1 MEILGGLMKTNLLVL
16 AFRNLGRHKVKT
28 IITTLSIVLCIW
40 SYIVMDAFLMGS
52 TIDSMRNIL
61 NLETGAAKI
70 YSKEYFKN
78 KEDLPLYE
86 AFTGWEEI
94 VDELNQKGYIACP
107 KVTFSGTLLFNNK
120 ELPFIFNGLDD
131 TKSRE
136 VFQLHRYM
144 ESGNYVTNGK
154 FELVIGSKGAYDL
167 GVKLGDTI
175 NLYTTIDQKNESG
188 KVVRTSQV
196 IPLKIGG
203 IINTTNPYINNRM
216 AFLPIDIL
224 NDELLGL
231 RLGGAVTEIAIRKKG
246 FSPSAL
252 SVREESPSVISK
264 EIGNILTDDL
274 TVVSWREDAKDFIAM
289 SDQDK
294 SGTAVLLLFLIVLT
308 VIGISN
314 TMLMATLERTK
325 EIGMTRALGM
335 TDSEI
340 FVSFVIEA
348 AMIGFIGAI
357 VGLIVSIPF
366 NIYMVNVGID
376 FSNTLEAFGT
386 DEIGYRLVGIY
397 KSAWNWG
404 NAFLSIF
411 IATLVAALASII
423 PVLRAVKIPIVE
435 ALRFE

>member
-1 MEILGGLMKTNLLVL
+1 
-16 AFRNLGRHKVKT
+16 
-28 IITTLSIVLCIW
+28 
-40 SYIVMDAFLMGS
+40 
-52 TIDSMRNIL
+52 
-61 NLETGAAKI
+61 
-70 YSKEYFKN
+70 
-78 KEDLPLYE
+78 
-86 AFTGWEEI
+86 
-94 VDELNQKGYIACP
+94 
-107 KVTFSGTLLFNNK
+107 
-120 ELPFIFNGLDD
+120 
-131 TKSRE
+131 
-136 VFQLHRYM
+136 
-144 ESGNYVTNGK
+144 
-154 FELVIGSKGAYDL
+154 
-167 GVKLGDTI
+167 
-175 NLYTTIDQKNESG
+175 
-188 KVVRTSQV
+188 
-196 IPLKIGG
+196 
-203 IINTTNPYINNRM
+203 M